1 LAFIVIVFLL
11 HNKANPR
18 RGVISLRG
26 PRNIFNNH
34 LYSNNLVGSGL
45 IASSGRYFS
54 TSTARADKHNPESLA
69 LDHINSGALTTSS
82 VINNILLNQNLSVT
96 DSKLDELLK
105 VKGVELD
112 LPICTPQN
120 KNLLSDLAGKSQY
133 KGFFGVYMFI
143 HKMTGDKYVGS
154 SNLLRRRM
162 DYYFNNNLPGVG
174 KFLPLIK
181 KEGLGAFKLILF
193 KLDGNKFSTRDALI
207 LEQYH
212 LLNNPRGGASPSE
225 HEFNLN
231 TLRVVNAGSSKG
243 DSIYIYDLTCKI
255 LYYRANSKI
264 ELKRVLKIHPET
276 AAKFLDSKLPYLN
289 KFILLSFPIPNAELS
304 NLSTDKLLVIMQEER
319 KKAYT
324 LGTRRSIPVTLEILD
339 GNIKVADNY

>member
-1 LAFIVIVFLL
+1 LAFTVIVFLL
-11 HNKANPR
+11 QNKA
-18 RGVISLRG
+18 
-26 PRNIFNNH
+26 NIFNNH

-69 LDHINSGALTTSS
+69 LDHINSGAVTTSS

-120 KNLLSDLAGKSQY
+120 NNLLSDLAGKSQY

-162 DYYFNNNLPGVG
+162 DYYFNNDLPEVG

-181 KEGLGAFKLILF
+181 KEGLGAFKLRLF

-212 LLNNPRGGASPSE
+212 LLNK
-225 HEFNLN
+225 EFNLN
-231 TLRVVNAGSSKG
+231 TLRVVTAGSSKG

-304 NLSTDKLLVIMQEER
+304 SLSTDKLLVIMQEER

-324 LGTRRSIPVTLEILD
+324 LGTRRSIPVILEILD